1 MKLSRRSFTSAL
13 LAGTLGGLAAPTRL
27 FAQQTGASGRVV
39 IIGGGFGGATCA
51 KYLRRSNA
59 SLDITLVEQNPKYV
73 TCPFSNTVIAGMN
86 PLSAM
91 TVDYARLQD
100 RYKINVVADRVIGI
114 DADKASIR
122 LAEGGSLNF
131 DRLVLSPGIE
141 TRFDAIDGYNEA
153 AIELMPHAWNT
164 AGPQTELLHNQI
176 KAMEDGGTVIVA
188 IPSLPYR
195 CPPGPY
201 ERVSLIAYYLK
212 QSKPRSKVLIL
223 DANDNFSK
231 QPLFEEGW
239 ASLYPGMIERIH
251 GDNAGR
257 VTGIDASK
265 LEVILA
271 DGSKHNGNVVNLIP
285 PQKAGAIAQT
295 AGLTDDTGWCPVDPV
310 SLVARGQEK
319 IHVIGDAASTG
330 LPKSATIAS
339 NEAKVCAAAIGA
351 LLAGNP
357 LGAAVYTNAC
367 YSLLAPEYGISVAT
381 MYEVKDGKLGP
392 IENANGTSPLGADE
406 KYRSKEAKDARG
418 WYASI
423 VADTFS

>member
-1 MKLSRRSFTSAL
+1 MKLSRRSFTSAV
-13 LAGTLGGLAAPTRL
+13 LAGTLGGLAAPARL

-51 KYLRRSNA
+51 KYLRRSNPG
-59 SLDITLVEQNPKYV
+59 LNITLVEQHPHYV

-86 PLSAM
+86 PLSAI
-91 TVDYARLQD
+91 TVGYARLRD
-100 RYKINVVADRVIGI
+100 RYDINVIADRAIGI
-114 DADKASIR
+114 DPDKASVR
-122 LAEGGSLNF
+122 LAEGGLLNY
-131 DRLVLSPGIE
+131 DRLVLSPGVE
-141 TRFDAIDGYNEA
+141 LRFDAIDGYNEA
-153 AIELMPHAWNT
+153 ATELMPHAWKA

-188 IPSLPYR
+188 IPSLPFR

-201 ERVSLIAYYLK
+201 ERVSLIAHYLK

-223 DANDNFSK
+223 DSNDNFSK

-251 GDNAGR
+251 GDNEGR
-257 VTGIDASK
+257 VTGIDAAK

-271 DGSKHNGNVVNLIP
+271 DGSKHTGNVVNLIP
-285 PQKAGAIAQT
+285 PQEAGAIAH
-295 AGLTDDTGWCPVDPV
+295 ASGLTNDSGWCSVDPV
-310 SLVARGQEK
+310 SLVVRGQEK
-319 IHVIGDAASTG
+319 IHVIGDAAATG
-330 LPKSATIAS
+330 MPKSATIAS

-351 LLAGNP
+351 LLAGKP
-357 LGAAVYTNAC
+357 VGAPVYTNAC

-381 MYEVKDGKLGP
+381 MYEVKDGKLGT
-392 IENANGTSPLGADE
+392 IENSNGTSPVGADE

-423 VADTFS
+423 VSDTFS